1 MARSVSPG
9 YLLACLLAGHDLS
22 AAMLCRRSGL
32 SGREVTGILS
42 GRRVITPQLA
52 EKLGAVFHSPGF
64 WVGAQAW
71 HILCQAVAPDSP
83 AAGGDEEVSRRPAGT
98 PASP

>member
-22 AAMLCRRSGL
+22 VAMLCRRSGL

-42 GRRVITPQLA
+42 GRRVITPRLA

-64 WVGAQAW
+64 WVGRRRGTSCVRPW
-71 HILCQAVAPDSP
+71 
-83 AAGGDEEVSRRPAGT
+83 SRTTRLLLLMKKS
-98 PASP
+98 ASCFT

>member
-22 AAMLCRRSGL
+22 VAMLCRRSGL

-71 HILCQAVAPDSP
+71 HILCQAVEPVSQPVVA
-83 AAGGDEEVSRRPAGT
+83 EEKKVLPVL
-98 PASP
+98 PEL